1 MSPIDLRNPGRPIRV
16 GVILFN
22 TYISLNL
29 HQAYGFYL
37 TILD

>member
-22 TYISLNL
+22 TYISPIYIKLI
-29 HQAYGFYL
+29 GS
-37 TILD
+37 I